1 MLCVVLFWTCVVL
14 MAYVYLGY
22 PLLIHLW
29 GRLRPKE
36 SVKSNIHP
44 RVSILVVAHNEGH
57 RLARRLENLLSLDYP
72 VDRLDVL
79 VGSDGSSD
87 GTGALAR
94 GFRHPRL
101 RILTFDLRRG
111 KAAVLNDLVEAATG
125 EILVMADAR
134 QRFATDAIAKLVRP
148 FADPSV
154 GAVSGELILTRN
166 AKGTAVGDGV
176 GLYWRYEKLIRS
188 GESAVD
194 STVGATGAIYAIRK
208 DLFEPLPEDTILD
221 DVQIPL
227 RVVSRGRRVVFEPRA
242 RAYDRAAASARE
254 EFQRKVRTLAGNFQL
269 LNRERWLLCPWRN
282 RLWLQTL
289 SHKGLRLAGPFLMA
303 GAFASNL
310 ALLHAPLYMAAML
323 AQVLFY
329 LAALEGFLLRDARRR
344 IRAFMIPYTVCLLNG
359 ATAVALFR
367 FLTRHQGAIWEAAS
381 PATTQRV
388 ALTAE
393 ERANLRRPA

>member
-1 MLCVVLFWTCVVL
+1 MLIVVVFWTCIFL

-72 VDRLDVL
+72 VDRFDVL

-101 RILTFDLRRG
+101 RILTFDSRRG

-221 DVQIPL
+221 DVRIPL
-227 RVVSRGRRVVFEPRA
+227 RVVLRGRRVVFEPRA
-242 RAYDRAAASARE
+242 RAYDRAAASATE
-254 EFQRKVRTLAGNFQL
+254 EFRRKVRTLAGNFQL
-269 LNRERWLLCPWRN
+269 LNRERWLLSPRRN

-303 GAFASNL
+303 GAFAANL
-310 ALLHAPLYMAAML
+310 ALLHAPLYVAAML

-329 LAALEGFLLRDARRR
+329 LAALLGFALRDARRR
-344 IRAFMIPYTVCLLNG
+344 IRALMIPYTVCLLNG

-381 PATTQRV
+381 PAATQRV

-393 ERANLRRPA
+393 ERASLRRPA